1 MIYILINKNSDKV
14 MYTSEKKFSEY
25 SDNLLLCEVETL
37 PEKYDY
43 LQVEN
48 IREVTDTWVEQELS
62 EEYDENG
69 ALVEIEVEKSRVY
82 NTCDLK
88 ACFRPKPTNEELDKL
103 KEKRYG
109 KLISRLVRERYSQDD
124 VEAIVNNYLS
134 DPQDKTYQLEFNELQ
149 AYREQCKIKAH
160 NEIYAE

>member
-1 MIYILINKNSDKV
+1 MYILVNQNTNTV
-14 MYTSEKKFSEY
+14 MYISEKKFNSF
-25 SDNLLLCEVETL
+25 SDNLILCEVESL
-37 PEKYDY
+37 PTNYDY
-43 LQVEN
+43 LEATNIHEVIDTWIEKELGDEYVEN
-48 IREVTDTWVEQELS
+48 GER
-62 EEYDENG
+62 
-69 ALVEIEVEKSRVY
+69 VEIEVERSRTY

-109 KLISRLVRERYSQDD
+109 KLISRLVRQRYSQDD

-134 DPQDKTYQLEFNELQ
+134 DPQDGTYQLEFRELQ